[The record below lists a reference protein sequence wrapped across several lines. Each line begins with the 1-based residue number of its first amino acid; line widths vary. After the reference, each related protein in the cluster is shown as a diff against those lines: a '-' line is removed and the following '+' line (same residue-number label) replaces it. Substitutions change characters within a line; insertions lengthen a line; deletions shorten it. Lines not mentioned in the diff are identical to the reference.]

1 MKNVPSLCVN
11 YCIMRCDHQ
20 VSGMHYVQNSSGSSV
35 ASTVMCFQFQSA
47 SMYHCKVWPCLHS
60 YVLLICIIVKYCLV
74 KFEWVLSPVKLTLL
88 QKMADF
94 KKQCMCIQLCF
105 I

>member
-1 MKNVPSLCVN
+1 
-11 YCIMRCDHQ
+11 
-20 VSGMHYVQNSSGSSV
+20 
-35 ASTVMCFQFQSA
+35 
-47 SMYHCKVWPCLHS
+47 
-60 YVLLICIIVKYCLV
+60 
-74 KFEWVLSPVKLTLL
+74 VKLTLL